1 MQGITVNV
9 GPPPPPPGPPPPP
22 PAGGQPRYVVRGH
35 AIPLEPHK
43 LLALGNLGI
52 GIALIVVNAL
62 SFIGTF
68 ITFQLLA
75 FVILLFLV
83 LGGCLLSAASLFSS
97 RLFAL
102 YVGFVQYPLGTGM
115 LLVLLGVL
123 NLGNGGITGMAVGG
137 TAIGWGAVNCLLH
150 MWLRP
155 KNAAVHIPLLK

>member
-83 LGGCLLSAASLFSS
+83 LGGTSLQIMHCVVELRYFLALLRDEA
-97 RLFAL
+97 
-102 YVGFVQYPLGTGM
+102 
-115 LLVLLGVL
+115 VLLLPYFGHGL
-123 NLGNGGITGMAVGG
+123 
-137 TAIGWGAVNCLLH
+137 
-150 MWLRP
+150 
-155 KNAAVHIPLLK
+155 